1 MDRMLLFVVVVALC
15 NVCESIAENVQTLKH
30 LLCSQTG

>member
-1 MDRMLLFVVVVALC
+1 MDRRFLFVVVVTLC
-15 NVCESIAENVQTLKH
+15 YVCESIAENVQTLKH